1 MAERYIEKELF
12 RTGTFTDMNGQ
23 VSTWSES
30 DIDTLVRE
38 YDSRQEADYSPV
50 VFGHPET
57 NSPCHGWLL
66 KVWRDGQSMFG
77 LMRTTR
83 DGLLYDVIQSG
94 NYKNVSL
101 ALGDGAIIHVGF
113 LGAALPAVS
122 GMSDAIL
129 YGKERR
135 NGVVINLQKGTFAM
149 EPELQELKAAT
160 VALETRVAAIE
171 QAMEEIKSMLAELS
185 QAPPEEA
192 EQPAEEG
199 VNEETAS
206 LIKGL
211 QEEANEASFS
221 AFKNWL
227 DSEDISLRLTPATKT
242 QAIKT
247 GEKVLASGGSFSKS
261 KEITGLRELILSL
274 PKTDLKKSLFS
285 KGSPVQDS
293 SDIES
298 RLSAYKKQKH
308 IA

>member
-1 MAERYIEKELF
+1 
-12 RTGTFTDMNGQ
+12 
-23 VSTWSES
+23 
-30 DIDTLVRE
+30 
-38 YDSRQEADYSPV
+38 
-50 VFGHPET
+50 
-57 NSPCHGWLL
+57 
-66 KVWRDGQSMFG
+66 
-77 LMRTTR
+77 
-83 DGLLYDVIQSG
+83 
-94 NYKNVSL
+94 
-101 ALGDGAIIHVGF
+101 
-113 LGAALPAVS
+113 
-122 GMSDAIL
+122 
-129 YGKERR
+129 
-135 NGVVINLQKGTFAM
+135 M

-247 GEKVLASGGSFSKS
+247 GEKVLANGGSFSKS
-261 KEITGLRELILSL
+261 KEITGLREFILSL

-298 RLSAYKKQKH
+298 RLSAYKKQKQ